1 MGRRRASFSVR
12 SPRGGAPQILSTLAS
27 LLEAQGG
34 AVAVDQQGFALRA
47 QMPPHAVPADNGS
60 GGLEGSMRGG
70 GEPDEAC
77 GGIGNSDEVCKSGH
91 SNREG
96 ADEDGTSAGMP
107 RKRQKKSGVL
117 NSTDEGVTG
126 LDPGAYELQ
135 IKLMQESKTACVATA
150 SIATS
155 VLDEDAGRFTMLC
168 KMLETDLAQMLG

>member
-1 MGRRRASFSVR
+1 MKCARADIAIGKV
-12 SPRGGAPQILSTLAS
+12 
-27 LLEAQGG
+27 
-34 AVAVDQQGFALRA
+34 
-47 QMPPHAVPADNGS
+47 QMRMVP
-60 GGLEGSMRGG
+60 LQ
-70 GEPDEAC
+70 
-77 GGIGNSDEVCKSGH
+77 VCPGKG
-91 SNREG
+91 
-96 ADEDGTSAGMP
+96 
-107 RKRQKKSGVL
+107 KKKSGVL